1 MDSILERIY
10 DGEAPYET
18 IIVDSPEYQ
27 EKLTAFIDRSKQFQK
42 TLRSISG
49 ELEETYIELQRE
61 QEIVDSYEVREG
73 FVRGMSMGAAMI
85 LEILDK
91 VYR

>member
-10 DGEAPYET
+10 DGESPYEN
-18 IIVDSPEYQ
+18 IIVASPEYQ
-27 EKLTAFIDRSKQFQK
+27 EKLTAFMDRSKQFQN
-42 TLRSISG
+42 TLRGISG

-61 QEIVDSYEVREG
+61 QEAIDGCETREG
-73 FVRGMSMGAAMI
+73 YVQGMSMGAAMI